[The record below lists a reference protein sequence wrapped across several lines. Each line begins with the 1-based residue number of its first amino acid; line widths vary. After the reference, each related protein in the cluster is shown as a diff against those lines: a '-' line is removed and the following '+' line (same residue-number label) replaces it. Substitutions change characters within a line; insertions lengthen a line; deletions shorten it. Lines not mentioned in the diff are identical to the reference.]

1 MGSRRPF
8 RLRPRLHALSGSIT
22 GKDHASGTVEPL
34 SPQCALTLWRISMER
49 VEPLVRIMFRWAIDE
64 LRAKST
70 NIRDSQPLTITEHAL
85 VQAI

>member
-1 MGSRRPF
+1 
-8 RLRPRLHALSGSIT
+8 
-22 GKDHASGTVEPL
+22 
-34 SPQCALTLWRISMER
+34 LTLWRISMER